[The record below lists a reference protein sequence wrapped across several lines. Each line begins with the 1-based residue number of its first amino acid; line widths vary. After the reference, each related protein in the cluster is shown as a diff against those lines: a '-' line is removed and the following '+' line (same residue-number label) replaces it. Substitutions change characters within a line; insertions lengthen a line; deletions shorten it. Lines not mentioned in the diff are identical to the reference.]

1 MKLLTYDE
9 AKNIKTF
16 NPICSMRIFKEHVH
30 FRSFIYF
37 NFRMIVIDTDMAKQ
51 IWYEKVNEKEE
62 FFITKIVYEKYNGEK
77 TYIELNFRNHDSSDP
92 NICMIRK
99 LNKADWE
106 YYVAD
111 IEDAFFIDKLNL
123 ETLNQHLKI
132 WRRILD
138 VI

>member
-1 MKLLTYDE
+1 MTGGSYRDKDMKLLTYDE

-62 FFITKIVYEKYNGEK
+62 FTLLLNALYIASENNDKKQVFALMIGLDYFTKVNKRA
-77 TYIELNFRNHDSSDP
+77 RNAYLS
-92 NICMIRK
+92 
-99 LNKADWE
+99 
-106 YYVAD
+106 
-111 IEDAFFIDKLNL
+111 L
-123 ETLNQHLKI
+123 EECFANN
-132 WRRILD
+132 
-138 VI
+138 

>member
-1 MKLLTYDE
+1 MRRLCSISLGEAILNGGSNYVWIYMTGGSYRDKDMKLLTYDE

-62 FFITKIVYEKYNGEK
+62 F
-77 TYIELNFRNHDSSDP
+77 L
-92 NICMIRK
+92 
-99 LNKADWE
+99 L
-106 YYVAD
+106 
-111 IEDAFFIDKLNL
+111 
-123 ETLNQHLKI
+123 LK
-132 WRRILD
+132 
-138 VI
+138 